1 MQTFRAM
8 IYYINE
14 ITSHRWETG
23 IEKKPTGQ
31 IKNAASERI
40 IMRKRQS
47 SCAHRQIKFGFI

>member
-23 IEKKPTGQ
+23 IEKKPTG
-31 IKNAASERI
+31 RI